1 MTLEELIEDY
11 RDQERKYSEAS
22 NQAGNSL
29 QRMKWLGRRIAAQ
42 VALAPGAKVYHGP
55 NRIVYAATD
64 DGNLSVIETM
74 RSTASISVATIDDGT
89 YIEDLALAQ
98 LWSRHTHTEVL

>member
-55 NRIVYAATD
+55 NRIVYAPTD

-74 RSTASISVATIDDGT
+74 RSTASGMPSSGRKAEGGCTSLVWICAMTP
-89 YIEDLALAQ
+89 
-98 LWSRHTHTEVL
+98 R